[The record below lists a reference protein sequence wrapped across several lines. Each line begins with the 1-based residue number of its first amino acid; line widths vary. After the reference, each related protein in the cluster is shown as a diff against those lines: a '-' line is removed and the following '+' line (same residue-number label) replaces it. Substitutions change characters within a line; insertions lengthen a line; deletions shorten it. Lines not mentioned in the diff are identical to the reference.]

1 MDFFSAMEVISSG
14 LTSQRVRLNTT
25 SSNLANA
32 NTTRTEEGGPYRRR
46 DPIYRSMN
54 MNPDNAFSDKLE
66 QAVRGVEVTEIIK
79 DEAPA
84 RKVFD
89 PQHPD
94 AGEDGYVE
102 FPNVNMVEEMVN
114 MVMASRAYE
123 AGVTA
128 MRSVKSMANKA
139 IGIGR

>member
-46 DPIYRSMN
+46 DPIYKATSLGEKN
-54 MNPDNAFSDKLE
+54 TFSSNLDNAM
-66 QAVRGVEVTEIIK
+66 RGVEVTEIVK
-79 DEAPA
+79 DQAPP

-128 MRSVKSMANKA
+128 MRSVKGMANKA

>member
-32 NTTRTEEGGPYRRR
+32 NTTRTEEGGPYKRR
-46 DPIYRSMN
+46 DPIYRASMMGQN
-54 MNPDNAFSDKLE
+54 ETFADNLDD
-66 QAVRGVEVTEIIK
+66 AVRGVEVTEILK
-79 DEAPA
+79 DDTAP
-84 RKVFD
+84 RRVFD
-89 PQHPD
+89 PTHPD
-94 AGEDGYVE
+94 ALEDGYVE
-102 FPNVNMVEEMVN
+102 FPNVNLVEEMVN

-139 IGIGR
+139 INIGR

>member
-32 NTTRTEEGGPYRRR
+32 NTTRTEEGGPYKRR
-46 DPIYRSMN
+46 DPIYRATN
-54 MNPDNAFSDKLE
+54 ISDQGGFANNLDS
-66 QAVRGVEVTEIIK
+66 AMRGVEVTEIIK

-102 FPNVNMVEEMVN
+102 FPNVNLVEEMVN

-139 IGIGR
+139 INLGQ

>member
-32 NTTRTEEGGPYRRR
+32 NTTRTEEGGPYKRR
-46 DPIYRSMN
+46 DPIYKATNINDQGGFANDLDSAM
-54 MNPDNAFSDKLE
+54 
-66 QAVRGVEVTEIIK
+66 RGVEVTEIIK

-102 FPNVNMVEEMVN
+102 FPNVNLVEEMVN

-139 IGIGR
+139 INIGQ

>member
-1 MDFFSAMEVISSG
+1 
-14 LTSQRVRLNTT
+14 
-25 SSNLANA
+25 LANA
-32 NTTRTEEGGPYRRR
+32 NTTRTEEGGPYQRR
-46 DPIYRSMN
+46 DPIYRATSLGQKSG
-54 MNPDNAFSDKLE
+54 FSDNLDS
-66 QAVRGVEVTEIIK
+66 AMRGVEVTEIVK
-79 DEAPA
+79 DQAPP

-128 MRSVKSMANKA
+128 MRSVKGMANKA

>member
-46 DPIYRSMN
+46 DPIYKATN
-54 MNPDNAFSDKLE
+54 LGENNAFSDNLDS
-66 QAVRGVEVTEIIK
+66 AMRGVEVTEIVK
-79 DEAPA
+79 DQAPP

-128 MRSVKSMANKA
+128 MRSVKGMANKA

>member
-46 DPIYRSMN
+46 DPIYRATN
-54 MNPDNAFSDKLE
+54 IANDNPFMDKLE
-66 QAVRGVEVTEIIK
+66 QAVRGVEVTEIVK
-79 DEAPA
+79 DEEPA

-139 IGIGR
+139 ISIGR

>member
-32 NTTRTEEGGPYRRR
+32 NTTRTEEGGPYKRR
-46 DPIYRSMN
+46 DPIYRATN
-54 MNPDNAFSDKLE
+54 LGQKGGFSDNLNS
-66 QAVRGVEVTEIIK
+66 AMRGVEVTEIVK
-79 DEAPA
+79 DDAPA

-128 MRSVKSMANKA
+128 MRSVKGMANKA

>member
-32 NTTRTEEGGPYRRR
+32 NTTRTEEGGPYQRR
-46 DPIYRSMN
+46 DPIYRATSLGQKSG
-54 MNPDNAFSDKLE
+54 FSDNLDS
-66 QAVRGVEVTEIIK
+66 AMRGVEVTEIVK
-79 DEAPA
+79 DQAPP

-102 FPNVNMVEEMVN
+102 FPNVNMV
-114 MVMASRAYE
+114 MASRAYE

-128 MRSVKSMANKA
+128 MRSVKGMANKA